1 MSTAL
6 LETVNLTKR
15 FGGLVA
21 VNKVNLKI
29 TPGET
34 LGIIGPNGAG
44 KTTLFNLIAGLLSPN
59 EGKVYFKGKDI
70 TNLLPHKRNEI
81 GIART
86 FQIPRPFA
94 NMTVWDS
101 VKVGAYRLTNDQ
113 KELERKVGEIL
124 EFFDLTR
131 LAQQSCSSLNVSQL
145 KLVELA
151 RAVATGP
158 ELLLID
164 EVGAGLTPSELDDL
178 GAMIQKLKRKMKITI
193 CLVEHVMRI
202 IWQLCPRI
210 VVMDFGSII
219 STGTPKSV
227 ARDPKVI
234 EAYLGRGLI

>member
-29 TPGET
+29 APGET

-44 KTTLFNLIAGLLSPN
+44 KTTLFNLIAGLLSPS
-59 EGKVYFKGKDI
+59 EGKIYFKGKDI
-70 TNLLPHKRNEI
+70 TNLPPHKRNEI

-86 FQIPRPFA
+86 FQIPRPFG

-101 VKVGAYRLTNDQ
+101 VKVGAYRTTKDQ
-113 KELERKVGEIL
+113 EELERKVAEIL
-124 EFFDLTR
+124 EFFNLTR
-131 LAQQSCSSLNVSQL
+131 LAQQSCSALNVSQL

-151 RAVATGP
+151 RAVATDP

-164 EVGAGLTPSELDDL
+164 EVGAGLTPTELDEL
-178 GAMIQKLKRKMKITI
+178 GTMIQKLQRKMKITI

-219 STGTPKSV
+219 STGAPKSV